1 MITTKGVELMNGG
14 NIRELRKKKRMS
26 LDQLSDL
33 SGVSKSY
40 ISYIERGL
48 QTNPSLSVLG
58 KMAKALDVEL
68 IYLIKILDTSEEEKY
83 PTSV

>member
-1 MITTKGVELMNGG
+1 MNGG

>member
-1 MITTKGVELMNGG
+1 MITTKGAELMNGR

-68 IYLIKILDTSEEEKY
+68 IYLIKILDNSEEEKY